1 MLKRIAWQV
10 ALATVV
16 MASPALAQEK
26 RAEVSVLLG
35 WTFSDGVDGQA
46 IPTPS
51 GVFDRVDPKDS
62 FKWGLGVGFLTTE
75 NAEVGFLFGQ
85 QMSTLQ
91 ASGTS
96 TVDVGDF
103 TVNTYH
109 GYFGYNWGE
118 SDAPVRPYALIGL
131 GATNYS
137 GVDYTR
143 ANGQPGE
150 IGSETQF
157 STTWG
162 AGVKFF
168 PSPSVGARFGMHWT
182 PTYIKSDPGGYWCDP
197 YWGCYMVGDAQ
208 YSNQWDISGGI
219 TFRF

>member
-46 IPTPS
+46 LVTPS
-51 GVFDRVDPKDS
+51 GVFDRIDPKDS

-91 ASGTS
+91 AGGTT

-109 GYFGYNWGE
+109 GYFGYNWGD

-137 GVDYTR
+137 GVEYTR

-182 PTYIKSDPGGYWCDP
+182 PTYIKSDAAGYWCDP